1 MLLTE
6 VGLSTAAAIAA
17 STAGTASTASTATRK
32 GKPKGFT
39 KFLDSNR
46 LRFLFRNIKDLNEV
60 PTSNQG
66 STGGVTI
73 KKASSSEEDFNSRGI
88 IKSGHG
94 MDV

>member
-6 VGLSTAAAIAA
+6 VGLSTAAA
-17 STAGTASTASTATRK
+17 STTSTTSTATRK

-60 PTSNQG
+60 PTGNQG